1 MAEMLQTLFANP
13 KLAIVVVLVA
23 IILAK
28 TLKAAGKVVKWICLI
43 GAAYVLVNFIAAGG
57 F

>member
-13 KLAIVVVLVA
+13 KLAVIVVIVAVL
-23 IILAK
+23 LGK
-28 TLKAAGKVVKWICLI
+28 TLKVTGKIFKWICLI
-43 GAAYVLVNFIAAGG
+43 GAAYVLVNFISAGG